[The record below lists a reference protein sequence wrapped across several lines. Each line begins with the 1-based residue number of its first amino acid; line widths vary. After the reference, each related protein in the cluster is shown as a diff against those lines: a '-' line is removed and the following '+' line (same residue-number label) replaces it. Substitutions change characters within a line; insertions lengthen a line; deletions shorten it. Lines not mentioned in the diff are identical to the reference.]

1 MPNNRRCDSIVI
13 MWLMFSGCSPTNLDG
28 ANCRQRPLLAPGA
41 SAQFVVKASTKEQSM
56 ITPHLKPDDLVVNV
70 GRQVLRESDHV
81 LVDVKILDKGTRQ
94 MRRLSLEWKTGQVV
108 NGPSLERAEASLY
121 QSKYHKP
128 QAFAR

>member
-1 MPNNRRCDSIVI
+1 
-13 MWLMFSGCSPTNLDG
+13 
-28 ANCRQRPLLAPGA
+28 
-41 SAQFVVKASTKEQSM
+41 M

-94 MRRLSLEWKTGQVV
+94 MRRRSLEWKTGQVV